1 MKKKYGGNVNIT
13 PDQLKEL
20 ADRLKNQF
28 IEKLQ
33 TNKETRQILI
43 REKLEQNQYGQ
54 ILTIREFVK

>member
-43 REKLEQNQYGQ
+43 REKLEQNQYG
-54 ILTIREFVK
+54 

>member
-54 ILTIREFVK
+54 ILKIREFVK

>member
-54 ILTIREFVK
+54 ILAIREFVK